1 MEKYGLTS
9 PIFQDRHYYKPFD
22 YPWAFEYF
30 KKQNHAHWMEEELNF
45 ADDVRDYNEKLTP
58 GNQNLIKNILKFFTQ
73 ADVGVAGGYYDHYLP
88 IFKKPELRQMMGV
101 FAAMEGTH
109 MSAYSAL
116 VDTLGLPD
124 DTYQMFLQYKSMVD
138 KHEYLSDFG
147 TEDLLELAKTIAV
160 FSAFT
165 EGVQLFASF
174 AILLNFQRHNLMKN
188 MGQVVAWSIRDETLH
203 VEGMTKVFRT
213 MVEENP
219 QIWTDELKYEIYS
232 AAERVVE
239 LEDAFID
246 TCFEGADLE
255 NLDISP
261 AEVKAYIREIA
272 DRRLLALGLKAIFHS
287 TPGNLTW
294 LPGLLNG
301 VEHVNFF
308 ENRATAYSRASTT
321 GNWKDIFR

>member
-1 MEKYGLTS
+1 MTKYALTS
-9 PIFQDRHYYKPFD
+9 PIFQNRNYYKPFD
-22 YPWAFEYF
+22 YPWAYQYF
-30 KKQNHAHWMEEELNF
+30 KDQNHAHWMEEEVPL
-45 ADDVRDYNEKLTP
+45 ADDARDYHAKLTP
-58 GNQNLIKNILKFFTQ
+58 GNQRLVANILKFFTQ
-73 ADVGVAGGYYDHYLP
+73 ADVNVAGGYYDHYLP
-88 IFKKPELRQMMGV
+88 IFKKPELRQMMGQ

-124 DTYQMFLQYKSMVD
+124 DTYQMFMQYKAMVD

-147 TEDLLELAKTIAV
+147 TEDLHELAKTIAV

-188 MGQVVAWSIRDETLH
+188 MGQIVAWSIRDETIH

-213 MVEENP
+213 IVEENP
-219 QIWTDELKYEIYS
+219 HIWDDELKYEIYS
-232 AAERVVE
+232 AAERVVQ

-255 NLDISP
+255 GLDITP
-261 AEVKAYIREIA
+261 IEVKRYIREIA
-272 DRRLLALGLKAIFHS
+272 NRRLQALGLKPIFDVE
-287 TPGNLTW
+287 PGNLPW
-294 LPGLLNG
+294 LAPLLNG
-301 VEHVNFF
+301 VEHTNFF
-308 ENRATAYSRASTT
+308 ENRATAYTRAATT
-321 GNWKDIFR
+321 GQWKDIFR